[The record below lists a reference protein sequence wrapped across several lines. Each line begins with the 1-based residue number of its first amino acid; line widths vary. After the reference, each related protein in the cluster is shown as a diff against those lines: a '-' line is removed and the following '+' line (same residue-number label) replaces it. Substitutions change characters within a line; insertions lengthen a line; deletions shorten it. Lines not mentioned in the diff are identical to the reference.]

1 MPIINKD
8 GYTLTKEV
16 LPQEYASTIPPLSI
30 TSDKIAEE
38 AITTDKIHPDVYLVP
53 QGGIIMWS
61 GAIDAVPTGWHLCDG
76 TNGTP
81 DLRNKFMVGA
91 GSTYSVG
98 GTGGS
103 ADAIVVSHNH
113 TATSSVSDPGHNHS
127 ITLSGTIGAGG
138 QPAGWVNTSEG
149 TGYTNAGGTNISV
162 YTSVGATGSS
172 ATNANLPPYYAI
184 AYIMK
189 L

>member
-1 MPIINKD
+1 MPIITKD

-38 AITTDKIHPDVYLVP
+38 AITTDKLHPDVYLVP

-103 ADAIVVSHNH
+103 ANAIVVSHNH
-113 TATSSVSDPGHNHS
+113 TLSDPSHAHTYYKVGGGS
-127 ITLSGTIGAGG
+127 PQVDGRDVASLLYQLDTAATTAYSTTGITIASAGESGT
-138 QPAGWVNTSEG
+138 NK
-149 TGYTNAGGTNISV
+149 
-162 YTSVGATGSS
+162 
-172 ATNANLPPYYAI
+172 NLPPYYAI

>member
-1 MPIINKD
+1 MPIITKD

-38 AITTDKIHPDVYLVP
+38 SVTADKLHPDIYLVP

-61 GAIDAVPTGWHLCDG
+61 GSIVSIPTGWALCDG

-81 DLRNKFMVGA
+81 DLRNKFIVGA
-91 GSTYSVG
+91 GSTYAVAA
-98 GTGGS
+98 TGGS
-103 ADAIVVSHNH
+103 TDAVVVSHNH
-113 TATSSVSDPGHNHS
+113 TLTDPGHAHS
-127 ITLSGTIGAGG
+127 YYRVDSGTPQVDGADV
-138 QPAGWVNTSEG
+138 ASF
-149 TGYTNAGGTNISV
+149 V
-162 YTSVGATGSS
+162 YQLHVAQTTGSS
-172 ATNANLPPYYAI
+172 TTGVSIAAAGVSGVNANLPPYYAI

>member
-1 MPIINKD
+1 MPIITKD

-16 LPQEYASTIPPLSI
+16 LPQEYASTIPSLSI

-38 AITTDKIHPDVYLVP
+38 AITTDKLHPDVYLVP

-113 TATSSVSDPGHNHS
+113 TLSDPSHAHTVPLVSYYGTLGSQVDGAKNTGS
-127 ITLSGTIGAGG
+127 TTTTSFATTGITIASAGESGT
-138 QPAGWVNTSEG
+138 NK
-149 TGYTNAGGTNISV
+149 
-162 YTSVGATGSS
+162 
-172 ATNANLPPYYAI
+172 NLPPYYAI